1 MDPIYWTSFLA
12 VAAPLVTLGLTQR
25 HAQKMAKEE
34 REGRRRELAFDARK
48 NLLTERLESATA
60 FLSVVEK
67 ATEWGEFN
75 RERVGEQTVPEDLI
89 SELELARARVRLL
102 ADPKIVDMVDHLH
115 DAILGYGRLHR
126 KREYLE
132 QARLDFTREWGSMLV
147 ADASMDREK

>member
-12 VAAPLVTLGLTQR
+12 VAAPLTTLGLTQR
-25 HAQKMAKEE
+25 HARRMAGEE

-48 NLLTERLESATA
+48 SLLTERLESATA

-67 ATEWGEFN
+67 VAEWGEFN
-75 RERVGEQTVPEDLI
+75 REQVGEQMVPEDLL

-102 ADPKIVDMVDHLH
+102 ADPKSVDLVDHLY
-115 DAILGYGRLHR
+115 DATLGYGRLRR

-132 QARLDFTREWGSMLV
+132 QARLDFTRGWGSMLV
-147 ADASMDREK
+147 SDASLDQER